1 MNWPKK
7 GIQGINEPNDT
18 KFGAGNDLA
27 LEMAAD
33 GLDDFV
39 GQSGME

>member
-1 MNWPKK
+1 LTEK

-18 KFGAGNDLA
+18 KFGGRNDLA

-33 GLDDFV
+33 GLAYLV

>member
-1 MNWPKK
+1 LAEK

-18 KFGAGNDLA
+18 KFGGRNDLA
-27 LEMAAD
+27 LEVATD
-33 GLDDFV
+33 SLDYLV

>member
-1 MNWPKK
+1 LAEK
-7 GIQGINEPNDT
+7 GIRGINEPNNT
-18 KFGAGNDLA
+18 MFGECNDLA

-33 GLDDFV
+33 SLDYLV

>member
-1 MNWPKK
+1 LAKK
-7 GIQGINEPNDT
+7 GIQGINEPNNT
-18 KFGAGNDLA
+18 KFGGRNDLA

-33 GLDDFV
+33 SLDYLV